1 MDVFVIVGGGEGI
14 DIFRVFPILPLLN
27 TEQIPSAFLTVS
39 MYLPIMPAIDYWLF
53 LLNLFNISTNLLIGS
68 VEDTRSLY
76 EAFMKIFLWI
86 FLVFLFHGV
95 STGVNVL
102 FTHISIFSSALL
114 V

>member
-86 FLVFLFHGV
+86 FLVFLFQGV
-95 STGVNVL
+95 STGVKVL
-102 FTHISIFSSALL
+102 FTHTSIFSSALL

>member
-76 EAFMKIFLWI
+76 
-86 FLVFLFHGV
+86 GV